1 MTVYLLLALSI
12 GFEICATA
20 MLNTTNGFKKPGRS
34 VLSILLYYA
43 SYITFSKVVIYLNI
57 GVAYAIWSGVGITVT
72 ALISRY
78 YFHQRLSR
86 PGKIGM
92 SFVLVGCLVV
102 NL

>member
-1 MTVYLLLALSI
+1 
-12 GFEICATA
+12 
-20 MLNTTNGFKKPGRS
+20 
-34 VLSILLYYA
+34 
-43 SYITFSKVVIYLNI
+43 VVIYLNI

-78 YFHQRLSR
+78 YFHQRLSL

-92 SFVLVGCLVV
+92 AFVLVGCLVV